1 MILLTYKTIPL
12 IKLQSLIPFREKRSG
27 PPFPAWESHRR
38 IGPTEEGFKII
49 KLNPR
54 FARQLD
60 WNVLRWF
67 VVGSLTVGIDW
78 TIFVNLYRHIHS
90 VALTNLVSGS
100 FSIAFNYIAHHQWT
114 FRNNHHHLQS
124 GPRYIGLLF
133 VGYLLN
139 TILVKAFLVA
149 GVGPGIA
156 KLLAAV
162 IQAPVSFF
170 GLKLFVFKTRGDI
183 S

>member
-1 MILLTYKTIPL
+1 M
-12 IKLQSLIPFREKRSG
+12 PFRKKRSG
-27 PPFPAWESHRR
+27 PPVPTWESHRL
-38 IGPTEEGFKII
+38 IGPIEEGFKII
-49 KLNPR
+49 NFKHR
-54 FARQLD
+54 ITRQLD
-60 WNVLRWF
+60 WNILRWF
-67 VVGSLTVGIDW
+67 VVGSLTIGIDW
-78 TIFVNLYRHIHS
+78 IIFVNLYRHIHS

-100 FSIAFNYIAHHQWT
+100 FSISFNYVAHHQWT
-114 FRNNHHHLQS
+114 FRNNHDHLQS

-139 TILVKAFLVA
+139 TFLVKAFLVA

-170 GLKLFVFKTRGDI
+170 GLKLFVFKTKDDI
-183 S
+183 P

>member
-1 MILLTYKTIPL
+1 MR
-12 IKLQSLIPFREKRSG
+12 KLQSLIPFRVKHSVL
-27 PPFPAWESHRR
+27 PFPAWESHRR
-38 IGPTEEGFKII
+38 IGPTEEGFKVI
-49 KLNPR
+49 KFNPR

-67 VVGSLTVGIDW
+67 VVGSLTLGIDW
-78 TIFVNLYRHIHS
+78 IIFVNLYRHFHS

-114 FRNNHHHLQS
+114 FRNNHHLQS
-124 GPRYIGLLF
+124 GRRYIGLLF

-162 IQAPVSFF
+162 IQALVSFF
-170 GLKLFVFKTRGDI
+170 GLKLFVFKTKGDI